1 MQQNKLFSQT
11 RWQLAIWYASVMSF
25 ILGLLGFG
33 VDRAIIH
40 AHWQTLDRE
49 IEVVAGTLHDNI
61 EQDLQQ
67 PGRLEPTIQRLLP
80 QMPQSEKRHILGAI
94 HQGDYY
100 IRFLSL
106 SGKNIAFLGFS
117 PDGLPLTAGEPMW
130 QTLTDSQGNRYHQ
143 ISLALHTR
151 DNRPWGYIQV
161 GRSLNDVDAYL
172 ANVRLVLLLGLPSA
186 IALVA
191 VSSWWLAGRAMQPV
205 YQSYQQIQQFTA
217 DAAHELRTPLAAL
230 AATVE
235 SALRSPH
242 LPELEA
248 RDILQTVNRQNQRL
262 TALVADLLLLSR
274 MERQSLPGRY
284 QLCCLNDI
292 VGDLVEEL
300 ESLALAAE
308 VTLQAE
314 IGVRQPLYI
323 VGDEEQM
330 YRLMTN
336 LIVNAIQYTPSG
348 GRVRVIVDREDDRA
362 IIRVADTGIGIA
374 PEHQQRIFDRFYRV
388 NSDRS
393 RMTGGSGLGLAIA
406 MAIVQAHKGSLEVH
420 SELGKGSTFTI
431 RLPLGV
437 APLSSAAKVIE
448 RQ

>member
-11 RWQLAIWYASVMSF
+11 RWQLVIWYASVMSF

-40 AHWQTLDRE
+40 AHWQTLNRE
-49 IEVVAGTLHDNI
+49 IEVVAGTLHDDV
-61 EQDLQQ
+61 EKDLRQ
-67 PGRLEPTIQRLLP
+67 PGRLEPTIQQLLP
-80 QMPQSEKRHILGAI
+80 QIPQRDKHHILGAI

-100 IRFLSL
+100 ARFLSL
-106 SGKNIAFLGFS
+106 SGENVAFLGFL
-117 PDGLPLTAGEPMW
+117 PDGLPLTPGEPMW
-130 QTLTDSQGNRYHQ
+130 QTLIDSKGNRYHQ
-143 ISLALHTR
+143 ISLSLHTQ

-161 GRSLNDVDAYL
+161 GRSLSDVDAYL
-172 ANVRLVLLLGLPSA
+172 ANVKLVLWLGLPIA
-186 IALVA
+186 IVLVA

-242 LPELEA
+242 LPEPEA
-248 RDILQTVNRQNQRL
+248 REILQTVNRQNQRL

-274 MERQSLPGRY
+274 MERQSLSV
-284 QLCCLNDI
+284 QHQVCCLNDI
-292 VGDLVEEL
+292 ISDLVEEL
-300 ESLALAAE
+300 ESLALAAA
-308 VTLQAE
+308 VTLKAE
-314 IGVRQPLYI
+314 IKVYKPLQI
-323 VGDEEQM
+323 VGDEEQI
-330 YRLMTN
+330 YRLVTN
-336 LIVNAIQYTPSG
+336 LMVNAIQYTPIG
-348 GRVRVIVDREDDRA
+348 GCVRAILDKEDDRA
-362 IIRVADTGIGIA
+362 IIRVTDTGIGIA

-393 RMTGGSGLGLAIA
+393 RITGGSGLGLAIA

-420 SELGKGSTFTI
+420 SELGKGSTFTV
-431 RLPLGV
+431 RLPAAG
-437 APLSSAAKVIE
+437 SSEQGAGRE
-448 RQ
+448 